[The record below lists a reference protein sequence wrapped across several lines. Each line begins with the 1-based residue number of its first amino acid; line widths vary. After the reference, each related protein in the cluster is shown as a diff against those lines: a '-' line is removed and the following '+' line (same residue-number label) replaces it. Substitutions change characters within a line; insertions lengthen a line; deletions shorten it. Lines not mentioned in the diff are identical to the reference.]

1 MSDAAAR
8 RREEAK
14 EEDVKGGGGAPNG
27 TRFCLFFCTDDEVE
41 GVKGDTF
48 CGGNSVRDREGEA
61 KKRCVR
67 KVGHGLGWRMRWGDG
82 FGGGG
87 GRVRGGE
94 VGVRRL
100 TYAHIFIVLLCR
112 GIAVVAQLAQLAVL
126 PPSVVLTAHANDG
139 V

>member
-1 MSDAAAR
+1 MAQ
-8 RREEAK
+8 
-14 EEDVKGGGGAPNG
+14 G
-27 TRFCLFFCTDDEVE
+27 FFFFCTDDEVE

-61 KKRCVR
+61 KRRCGR
-67 KVGHGLGWRMRWGDG
+67 KVWRMRWGDG
-82 FGGGG
+82 FQGGLRWGKL
-87 GRVRGGE
+87 GR
-94 VGVRRL
+94 VRRL

>member
-1 MSDAAAR
+1 M
-8 RREEAK
+8 
-14 EEDVKGGGGAPNG
+14 
-27 TRFCLFFCTDDEVE
+27 E

-82 FGGGG
+82 FGGE
-87 GRVRGGE
+87 GGE